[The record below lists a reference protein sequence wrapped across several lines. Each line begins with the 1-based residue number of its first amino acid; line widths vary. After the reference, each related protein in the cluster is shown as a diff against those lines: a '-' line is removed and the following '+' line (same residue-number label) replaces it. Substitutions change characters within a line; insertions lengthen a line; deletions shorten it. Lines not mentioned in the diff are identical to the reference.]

1 MISNLPSFVCTA
13 SLILLYINIL
23 GLLFMSKSLIS
34 TTEWEL
40 PSSSIL
46 SQYYELRSRLFH
58 SANYS
63 CTFTQNKV
71 VLVQQFTLSYSE
83 FVFVSLVALLGGVYL
98 IIKIIRYVA
107 TLFREL
113 GLINVREKADC
124 PICMED
130 LQTSRESTLWLSCL
144 HAIHHKCYL
153 ELSKTSLKCPVCSKS
168 FVEKSNLVDFNERI
182 DAEIAATPMPEEYAN
197 MMVKILC
204 NDCNNE
210 SEVKFHIFGLKCLSG
225 ECGSYNTRRI

>member
-113 GLINVREKADC
+113 GLINFREKADC

-130 LQTSRESTLWLSCL
+130 MRRMIRVTSLPCGHCFCKRCLQLWVDKFRYDTCPMCRGPVETGRGNPPYT
-144 HAIHHKCYL
+144 HAIDVVHIIYTAVIH
-153 ELSKTSLKCPVCSKS
+153 ELS
-168 FVEKSNLVDFNERI
+168 D
-182 DAEIAATPMPEEYAN
+182 EEYDSAF
-197 MMVKILC
+197 L
-204 NDCNNE
+204 
-210 SEVKFHIFGLKCLSG
+210 
-225 ECGSYNTRRI
+225 Y

>member
-1 MISNLPSFVCTA
+1 MINNLPSFVCTA

-46 SQYYELRSRLFH
+46 TQYYELRSRLFH

-71 VLVQQFTLSYSE
+71 VLVQQFTLTYSE

-98 IIKIIRYVA
+98 IIKIIRYIS

-113 GLINVREKADC
+113 GIINVKEKSDC
-124 PICMED
+124 PICMENMRRFIRVTSLPCGHSFCKRC
-130 LQTSRESTLWLSCL
+130 LQLWVEKFRYDTCPMCRGPVDKSRDSAQYL
-144 HAIHHKCYL
+144 HAIDVVQIIYTAVIH
-153 ELSKTSLKCPVCSKS
+153 ELS
-168 FVEKSNLVDFNERI
+168 D
-182 DAEIAATPMPEEYAN
+182 EEYDNAF
-197 MMVKILC
+197 L
-204 NDCNNE
+204 
-210 SEVKFHIFGLKCLSG
+210 
-225 ECGSYNTRRI
+225 Y